1 MSLSRPRTLTVSAF
15 KQIRSLPPLLRATAE
30 GLRMHADDEGRGL
43 VELRQILAD
52 VYPNESTVTESVLV
66 DHLLELAEAG
76 VIVLYEDSRSRSCYE
91 FTMWGRVDRPAESKI
106 DPAPAHA
113 REAFASD
120 SRDSREECLA
130 GESERERERESG
142 RESAG
147 EGERGGERED
157 RSRLPREGLPPD
169 PFCRE
174 HPGGVDYPCIDC
186 QNARLHNQHFKDRVR
201 WETRRRVRGVRFEGG
216 DDD

>member
-1 MSLSRPRTLTVSAF
+1 LTRPRTLTVQAF

-52 VYPNESTVTESVLV
+52 VYPTESSVTESTLV

-76 VIVLYEDSRSRSCYE
+76 VIVLYEDSRNRSCYE

-106 DPAPAHA
+106 EAAPAFA
-113 REAFASD
+113 RDSCAD
-120 SRDSREECLA
+120 SREPREECLA
-130 GESERERERESG
+130 GEREREGERESG
-142 RESAG
+142 SESG
-147 EGERGGERED
+147 REGEDTSRLSRED
-157 RSRLPREGLPPD
+157 LPPD

-174 HPGGVDYPCIDC
+174 HPGGVTYPCIEC
-186 QNARLHNQHFKDRVR
+186 QNARLHNQHWKDRKR
-201 WETRRRVRGVRFEGG
+201 WETRRRVRGVRFEE
-216 DDD
+216 DDE

>member
-1 MSLSRPRTLTVSAF
+1 MSLTRPRTLTVEAF

-52 VYPNESTVTESVLV
+52 VYPNESSVTESVLV

-76 VIVLYEDSRSRSCYE
+76 VITLYEDSRNRSCYE
-91 FTMWGRVDRPAESKI
+91 FTLWGRVDRANESKI
-106 DPAPAHA
+106 DPAP
-113 REAFASD
+113 EFAKP
-120 SRDSREECLA
+120 SRSSREERLA
-130 GESERERERESG
+130 GESERERARERG
-142 RESAG
+142 RAG
-147 EGERGGERED
+147 EGEGEGEGED
-157 RSRLPREGLPPD
+157 SSRISREGLPPD

-186 QNARLHNQHFKDRVR
+186 QNARLRNQHWKDRLR
-201 WETRRRVRGVRFEGG
+201 WETRQRVRGVRFGG
-216 DDD
+216 DGA